1 MAIKDFLGRK
11 KAAALPDD
19 NGSSTNSP
27 TEDAFAEKGQ
37 YHDNSH
43 VPFLSMR
50 SFFMAIMVS
59 MGGML

>member
-19 NGSSTNSP
+19 NGSRASSSM
-27 TEDAFAEKGQ
+27 EDAVAEKGQ
-37 YHDNSH
+37 YHDHSR

-50 SFFMAIMVS
+50 SFFMAILVS
-59 MGGML
+59 MGGLV